1 MKRKI
6 ALLVAFAMALNV
18 AFIPERTAK
27 ASSDWSDF
35 AIEATAENAYISA
48 ERSNVDSGETGGSLT
63 STADS
68 TWFQSGFSLM
78 QPTTAYPHV
87 VYEYAITFGKDDLT
101 EEQLAM
107 LDGSV
112 PYYLRLNF
120 EHDTLSFWSGKIG
133 IANIGPTM
141 DGMTYT
147 VQSTVT
153 MTKNGYSYTQDWS
166 FESTG
171 IYTYQTSDSTVI
183 YNENTPFSIVD
194 EITWKCVVTADY
206 TTISSVP
213 SWGGSKVSLEFSLD
227 KNFDVSEDSGADD
240 STEESTENGS
250 GSGGT
255 TIIVLPENAVELLP
269 LIEFTYA
276 DGGEGNLG
284 NITLRAGEKYLVVY
298 DGVSYELTG
307 VLLEE
312 LEAGAVIAL
321 VDGTTSFG
329 ADSDTSL
336 VYVPS
341 QGVSVVLSG
350 AERDGETHSIA
361 VYHLAQDYG
370 DLLYDGT
377 VIGLGQTDPE
387 NNPDLY
393 MGQFYPL
400 LQDVD
405 VTQSGQVFTLVY
417 DGEMYVTEGK
427 TGIEDGALFL
437 GNLSMLDDSFEDTGE
452 SFAGVIVLDGTY
464 ACMIATYDADMD
476 GKSVQL
482 YFGDQTSTDDGSG
495 SGSGDSGGDMDSIVN
510 PDEGDES
517 VADDFQN
524 DVSDKKDESDKLR
537 EEMDKLNKPE
547 VNEEQL
553 NPLDKIESDDLAYVG
568 NVFGTLFLSNTLMT
582 FVSMSII
589 FCFLG
594 YVLFGKRG

>member
-1 MKRKI
+1 
-6 ALLVAFAMALNV
+6 
-18 AFIPERTAK
+18 
-27 ASSDWSDF
+27 
-35 AIEATAENAYISA
+35 
-48 ERSNVDSGETGGSLT
+48 
-63 STADS
+63 
-68 TWFQSGFSLM
+68 
-78 QPTTAYPHV
+78 
-87 VYEYAITFGKDDLT
+87 
-101 EEQLAM
+101 M

-120 EHDTLSFWSGKIG
+120 EHDTLAFWSGKIG
-133 IANIGPTM
+133 IANIGSTM

-227 KNFDVSEDSGADD
+227 ENFDVSEDSGADD

-255 TIIVLPENAVELLP
+255 TIIILPENAVELLP
-269 LIEFTYA
+269 LTEFTYA

-284 NITLRAGEKYLVVY
+284 NLTLRAGEKYLVVY

-321 VDGTTSFG
+321 IDGTTSFG

-377 VIGLGQTDPE
+377 VMGLGQMDPE
-387 NNPDLY
+387 NKPDLY

-405 VTQSGQVFTLVY
+405 LTQSGQVFTLVY
-417 DGEMYVTEGK
+417 DGEMYVTEGR
-427 TGIEDGALFL
+427 TDIEEGALFF
-437 GNLSMLDDSFEDTGE
+437 GNPSMLDNSFEDTGE
-452 SFAGVIVLDGTY
+452 SFVGVIVLDGAY
-464 ACMIATYDADMD
+464 ACMIAMYDAEMD

-482 YFGDQTSTDDGSG
+482 YFGDQTVTDDGTGGG
-495 SGSGDSGGDMDSIVN
+495 SGGSDDENDKLDSIIT
-510 PDEGDES
+510 PDSNDKEQ
-517 VADDFQN
+517 ADKYGSDM
-524 DVSDKKDESDKLR
+524 SDKVEQGADVLDQIGQ
-537 EEMDKLNKPE
+537 MQKPDIDS
-547 VNEEQL
+547 VM
-553 NPLDKIESDDLAYVG
+553 SDDLLSDNEVDAM
-568 NVFGTLFLSNTLMT
+568 GTLMNTVQPLFSSNLFGRTMIVGLIMAL
-582 FVSMSII
+582 VGYI
-589 FCFLG
+589 F
-594 YVLFGKRG
+594 FGKR